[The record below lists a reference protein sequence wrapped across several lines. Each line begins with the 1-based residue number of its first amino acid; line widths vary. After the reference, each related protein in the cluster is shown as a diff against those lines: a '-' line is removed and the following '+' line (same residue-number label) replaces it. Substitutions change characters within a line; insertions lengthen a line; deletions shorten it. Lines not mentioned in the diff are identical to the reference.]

1 VVVEAFW
8 NVAKHSGARNMYLE
22 SRRWATCY
30 CFASATTVAASTR
43 PIPPGMG
50 LRYLRERAGEVGAK
64 LDVISAPG
72 RGTNVQL
79 RFRTRKNPPDPELSG
94 D

>member
-1 VVVEAFW
+1 
-8 NVAKHSGARNMYLE
+8 MYLE
-22 SRRWATCY
+22 SRRVGDLLLLRVRDDGRG
-30 CFASATTVAASTR
+30 FDPSN
-43 PIPPGMG
+43 PPPGMG
-50 LRYLRERAGEVGAK
+50 LRYLRERAGEIGAK

-79 RFRTRKNPPDPELSG
+79 RFRTRKNSPDPELSG

>member
-1 VVVEAFW
+1 
-8 NVAKHSGARNMYLE
+8 
-22 SRRWATCY
+22 
-30 CFASATTVAASTR
+30 
-43 PIPPGMG
+43 MG

>member
-1 VVVEAFW
+1 
-8 NVAKHSGARNMYLE
+8 
-22 SRRWATCY
+22 
-30 CFASATTVAASTR
+30 
-43 PIPPGMG
+43 MG
-50 LRYLRERAGEVGAK
+50 LRYLQERAGEVGAK
-64 LDVISAPG
+64 LNVISVPG